1 MHHHSISFDLS
12 MSIRFQHYRFVCNV
26 FHYCNLQFHY
36 PSKFSSQD
44 MIEQNENICVNE
56 MWLLLVIQSMNDF
69 FIFHYYWTLFCWFA
83 HKSIIDYDIEGHLNI
98 VTLHC
103 YPMCLIN
110 VIVRCLY
117 DEGFLF
123 NNEFL
128 LQVQRL
134 ELIFGSTLWE
144 FSLVKY
150 LSISVLFWLNNK
162 NNPVY
167 CITTNHHYDHHLFWL
182 KYIFLANYICILRA
196 IFHFI

>member
-1 MHHHSISFDLS
+1 

-56 MWLLLVIQSMNDF
+56 I
-69 FIFHYYWTLFCWFA
+69 
-83 HKSIIDYDIEGHLNI
+83 
-98 VTLHC
+98 
-103 YPMCLIN
+103 
-110 VIVRCLY
+110 CLY

-134 ELIFGSTLWE
+134 ELIFGSTLIRNHHFQYQSHLIAI
-144 FSLVKY
+144 FSLNMFR
-150 LSISVLFWLNNK
+150 LIF
-162 NNPVY
+162 
-167 CITTNHHYDHHLFWL
+167 IDHHQKMMESKRNVNVDITWSH
-182 KYIFLANYICILRA
+182 YIL
-196 IFHFI
+196 